1 MAAFPFPLRTAMRV
15 RERER
20 ERMTE
25 CVCVCVS
32 DCVLRRLRHVWRIV
46 ELHNMHFFIAAIR
59 CEIYNATHI
68 DLLPDN
74 CPESSA
80 ATMPRA
86 EWICVLASARPLP
99 TPTTPWLGLACTGA
113 CIRLSY
119 DWHSRLNGYAL
130 LPLCP
135 TRFLS
140 LSSLL
145 PLCPALHAF
154 HQQISITNFGQAS
167 LSLSSSLS
175 IRLVAI

>member
-1 MAAFPFPLRTAMRV
+1 MKRRKGEGGRRGSA
-15 RERER
+15 ERSAEDEEEAELVWRRFRFRCGRR
-20 ERMTE
+20 ERMSE
-25 CVCVCVS
+25 CVPVCNSVCVCVCVS

-99 TPTTPWLGLACTGA
+99 PPPHSLPLGLA
-113 CIRLSY
+113 
-119 DWHSRLNGYAL
+119 W
-130 LPLCP
+130 
-135 TRFLS
+135 
-140 LSSLL
+140 
-145 PLCPALHAF
+145 PALAPAF
-154 HQQISITNFGQAS
+154 A
-167 LSLSSSLS
+167 
-175 IRLVAI
+175 